1 MIQLKT
7 RLEQSA
13 AVERAVVVVNVVVF
27 RDRDIGRGS
36 HEQRGRSRRFQLA
49 LKTERTRRAAGS
61 ASLMDKPRIR
71 SRTR

>member
-1 MIQLKT
+1 L
-7 RLEQSA
+7 A
-13 AVERAVVVVNVVVF
+13 
-27 RDRDIGRGS
+27 
-36 HEQRGRSRRFQLA
+36 HQLA